1 MSDSSGGRSLE
12 ASRVPRGHRGDL
24 GRRCLPRLPH
34 PEVRDTIVV
43 ADRAAT
49 STDARG
55 ENVLNQNALTLSGGH
70 PLASRFEGFQRLTV
84 RQRKRWVEILLS
96 VEMKN
101 EYDVFDQTQT
111 PVLHVREEGSGF
123 LSLLKRVF
131 LGPFR
136 PFTASVT
143 DASRSEP
150 WMQLRRPFR
159 FIFHRLEVHAAD
171 GTLVGAIQKK
181 WSWVRRIYDVEDGR
195 GQVVAELFG
204 PLLKPWT
211 FEIRV
216 RGQTRGAIRK
226 RWSGWGKEFFT
237 DADNFG
243 VELANLDRNLKVL
256 AFAATVLIDVVHFER
271 SKG

>member
-1 MSDSSGGRSLE
+1 LNQSALTPSSGRHLGSTF
-12 ASRVPRGHRGDL
+12 AS
-24 GRRCLPRLPH
+24 
-34 PEVRDTIVV
+34 
-43 ADRAAT
+43 
-49 STDARG
+49 
-55 ENVLNQNALTLSGGH
+55 
-70 PLASRFEGFQRLTV
+70 FQRLTV
-84 RQRKRWVEILLS
+84 RQRKRWAEILLS
-96 VEMKN
+96 FEMKN
-101 EYDVFDQTQT
+101 HYEVFDETQR

-131 LGPFR
+131 LGPAR

-143 DASRSEP
+143 DLTQSHV
-150 WMQLRRPFR
+150 WMRLRRPFR
-159 FIFHRLEVHAAD
+159 FIFHRLEVHGTD
-171 GTLVGAIQKK
+171 GTPVGAIQKK
-181 WSWVRRIYDVEDGR
+181 WSWVRRIYHVENAQ

-204 PLLKPWT
+204 PMLKPWT

-243 VELANLDRNLKVL
+243 VELANLDPDLKVL